1 MIPVG
6 IFVCLNSSEAGYEL
20 HNALEDGD
28 VGDGDELL
36 SDVEDRLKQ
45 RRCFVIPVARSGL
58 KATYSMFFCPCC
70 CQGIYFVPILL
81 DRHFES
87 GGLANSPKA
96 PQTGKHVVSSVD
108 QLI

>member
-6 IFVCLNSSEAGYEL
+6 IFVCLNSSETGYEL

-45 RRCFVIPVARSGL
+45 RRCFVVPVVRSGL
-58 KATYSMFFCPCC
+58 KATYSMFFVLAVVKEATSCKYYKTA
-70 CQGIYFVPILL
+70 ISRLEDLL
-81 DRHFES
+81 IHRKPH
-87 GGLANSPKA
+87 K
-96 PQTGKHVVSSVD
+96 
-108 QLI
+108 

>member
-6 IFVCLNSSEAGYEL
+6 IFVCLNSSETGYEL

-45 RRCFVIPVARSGL
+45 RRCFVVPVVRSGL

-81 DRHFES
+81 DRLFES
-87 GGLANSPKA
+87 GGFANSPKV
-96 PQTGKHVVSSVD
+96 QQMGKHIVSSVD

>member
-28 VGDGDELL
+28 VGDGDEFL

-45 RRCFVIPVARSGL
+45 RRCFVIPVVRSGL
-58 KATYSMFFCPCC
+58 KATYSMFFVLAVVKESTS
-70 CQGIYFVPILL
+70 CQYYKTAISSLEDLL
-81 DRHFES
+81 IHRKPHKQES
-87 GGLANSPKA
+87 MSCHQWIN
-96 PQTGKHVVSSVD
+96 
-108 QLI
+108 

>member
-28 VGDGDELL
+28 VGDGDEFL

-45 RRCFVIPVARSGL
+45 RRCFVIPV
-58 KATYSMFFCPCC
+58 
-70 CQGIYFVPILL
+70 VW
-81 DRHFES
+81 
-87 GGLANSPKA
+87 
-96 PQTGKHVVSSVD
+96 
-108 QLI
+108 